1 MKPEP
6 FTVVTGIAAPMP
18 EDNIDT
24 DIIFPA
30 RFLLLTT
37 REGLGEHAFA
47 DRRRRGD
54 GSLVADYV
62 LNRPEFAG
70 PRVIVAG
77 DNFGSGSSREQAVW
91 ALLDLGVRVVIA
103 GSFGEIFHNNCL
115 RNGILPIVV
124 DAPVRERLL
133 AKAEAGAP
141 FTADLAKQTLTV
153 PGEEPIA
160 FAIEGARK
168 DAMLNGWD
176 ETDQVVARFGTDI
189 AAFERAQA
197 QRQPW
202 LYPKGIPA

>member
-6 FTVVTGIAAPMP
+6 FTVVTGVAAPMP

-37 REGLGEHAFA
+37 REGLGDHAFA
-47 DRRRRGD
+47 DRRRHRD

-62 LNRPEFAG
+62 LNRPMFAA
-70 PRVIVAG
+70 PRMIVTG

-103 GSFGEIFHNNCL
+103 GSFGEIFRNNCL

-124 DAPVRERLL
+124 DDPLRARLM
-133 AKAEAGAP
+133 AKAQAGAA
-141 FTADLAKQTLTV
+141 FTADLPAQILAV
-153 PGEEPIA
+153 PGESPFA
-160 FAIEGARK
+160 FAIESERK

-176 ETDQVVARFGTDI
+176 ETDQVMGRFTRQI
-189 AAFERAQA
+189 ADFEKAQA
-197 QRQPW
+197 LCQPW
-202 LYPKGIPA
+202 LYPKGLPA

>member
-6 FTVVTGIAAPMP
+6 FVRVAGIAAPMP

-47 DRRRRGD
+47 DRRRRRD
-54 GSLVADYV
+54 GSEVAGYV
-62 LNRPEFAG
+62 LNRAPFAL
-70 PRVIVAG
+70 PRFIVAG

-115 RNGILPIVV
+115 RNGILPIRVEG
-124 DAPVRERLL
+124 PQRQRLMAL
-133 AKAEAGAP
+133 AEAEAT
-141 FTADLAKQTLTV
+141 FVADLPTQTLTV
-153 PGEEPIA
+153 AGADPIA
-160 FAIEGARK
+160 FAIDAERK
-168 DAMLNGWD
+168 EAMLQGWD
-176 ETDQVVARFGTDI
+176 ETDQVVARFADDI
-189 AAFERAQA
+189 AAFEAAQA
-197 QRQPW
+197 RLQPW
-202 LYPKGIPA
+202 LYPVGVPA